1 MGGDETVAY
10 SGFGA
15 QGVGGVHAH
24 YRWECCKL
32 AHRERLHVFPI
43 HLWVNPLYVNHFWLS
58 HLQVLMQ
65 LLTFVCFK
73 KMLIMP
79 INNFNG
85 LRSISS

>member
-43 HLWVNPLYVNHFWLS
+43 HLWVNPLCQSLLALTSSGLDATS
-58 HLQVLMQ
+58 HVC
-65 LLTFVCFK
+65 LL
-73 KMLIMP
+73 
-79 INNFNG
+79 
-85 LRSISS
+85 